1 MAQTHTASHLHD
13 HAHADAHA
21 HTHVHGLGLPQADG
35 ITAAPSATLPQIA
48 HGGDIQYLQV
58 LLYGIGGFLLI
69 VVACVATYI
78 FYGYSVNA
86 MKFERQEMEY
96 RGHESAI
103 AARKSVLDNEFKT
116 FSVADAQASKVR
128 VPIDRAM
135 DKVVATYGK
144 R

>member
-1 MAQTHTASHLHD
+1 MAQTHTASHSHD
-13 HAHADAHA
+13 H
-21 HTHVHGLGLPQADG
+21 GLDHQHADG
-35 ITAAPSATLPQIA
+35 ITAAPAGTLPQIA
-48 HGGDIQYLQV
+48 HGGEIQYLQV

-116 FSVADAQASKVR
+116 FSVADAQAGKVR

-135 DKVVATYGK
+135 DKVVATYGE